1 MIRLI
6 SSHEEKRDFLKS
18 LDEKSN
24 EKIRA
29 LREYAFRGIS
39 DELILGFRTEDDN
52 SALIIT
58 SRNEC
63 VLITEDAKLIECISK
78 VNSKN
83 PRDELLELMLEYS
96 SDDIYELEN
105 LESSIVDMEEEL
117 FGGARPDKAGLKQIV
132 VRRKEIMFK
141 KQYYERMEL
150 LTDDLAELDKTFSYL
165 DKRFDKL
172 YSLILRVQ
180 EYLNHVSEM
189 YQAQIDIEQNNL
201 MKFFTVVTSIFAPLT
216 LITGWYGMNL
226 KLPEFGWRF
235 GYIYVSVLS
244 LSVVLGLIYVFK
256 KKRIL

>member
-78 VNSKN
+78 VNSKD

-165 DKRFDKL
+165 DKRFD
-172 YSLILRVQ
+172 
-180 EYLNHVSEM
+180 
-189 YQAQIDIEQNNL
+189 
-201 MKFFTVVTSIFAPLT
+201 
-216 LITGWYGMNL
+216 
-226 KLPEFGWRF
+226 
-235 GYIYVSVLS
+235 
-244 LSVVLGLIYVFK
+244 
-256 KKRIL
+256 